1 MKNILKNDLNK
12 ELTAFIKNHPT
23 LNPKEKKIIQA
34 CQERLVSK
42 NESQE
47 RALLTMIQS
56 LRTLSL
62 NQELSTAGRLL
73 LKKLQRKQWLW
84 GLLNQAP
91 FFGK

>member
-1 MKNILKNDLNK
+1 MRLVKNDLNQV
-12 ELTAFIKNHPT
+12 LSIFRKNHPT
-23 LNPKEKKIIQA
+23 LNPKEQTIIQA
-34 CQERLVSK
+34 CQVRLANK

-56 LRTLSL
+56 LRILSL

-84 GLLNQAP
+84 GLLNQSP
-91 FFGK
+91 FFGR